1 MLGRLEH
8 QQLGSQQIADPERVA
23 RAAAVLPEV
32 HCELRAGDVLF
43 FHGNTL
49 HASDPNRS
57 GGGGDGGV
65 GGDGGTS
72 RWSVVYSY
80 AAEANPVVV
89 AEDPTVPIAD
99 GGLTDGEVEAA
110 VRRHEARLYASDSVE
125 ARL

>member
-1 MLGRLEH
+1 M
-8 QQLGSQQIADPERVA
+8 
-23 RAAAVLPEV
+23 
-32 HCELRAGDVLF
+32 LF

-49 HASDPNRS
+49 HASDPNRT
-57 GGGGDGGV
+57 GGGGGG
-65 GGDGGTS
+65 GGTS

-89 AEDPTVPIAD
+89 AEDPTVQILN

-110 VRRHEARLYASDSVE
+110 VRRHEARLAAGVSVD